1 MNADELQKKSE
12 ELAELAEVAKRLELA
27 LEKAQDAEYYVDVAI
42 DFMSEFLSEPHGWA
56 SANWGDA
63 VRELEAMLEQLQ
75 VE

>member
-27 LEKAQDAEYYVDVAI
+27 LEKAQDAEYYVEVAI
-42 DFMSEFLSEPHGWA
+42 DVMKEFLSEPHGWA
-56 SANWGDA
+56 SSNWGE
-63 VRELEAMLEQLQ
+63 VVSELESKLEQLK

>member
-12 ELAELAEVAKRLELA
+12 ELQLLAEIAERLEIA

-42 DFMSEFLSEPHGWA
+42 EAINEFMSEPHGWA

-63 VRELEAMLEQLQ
+63 VSELESKLEQLQ